1 MEGRRKK
8 YKFALFATSLLIA
21 TIFGGRSCA
30 HATSLAHL
38 DNVDDEFR
46 LAETETGLEAGK
58 EWKLNMNYWPPD
70 RTTDLS
76 GGVIR
81 AKLILD

>member
-1 MEGRRKK
+1 MEVRKRK
-8 YKFALFATSLLIA
+8 YKFALFATSFLIA
-21 TIFGGRSCA
+21 TIFGSKGA
-30 HATSLAHL
+30 QATSLAAKHEKF
-38 DNVDDEFR
+38 DDDFN
-46 LAETETGLEAGK
+46 LAETELETGK